1 LGRSIDGDHPYL
13 SISSDQDEAT
23 MNYVLQVVRGRSANT
38 TLKLADGVTSVGRHD
53 DCWIRIKSSQVSRRH
68 CEIFESGGKLTIRDL
83 GSSNGTYVNGKRVLG
98 QQALTAGDELTLGAV
113 TLRVAKLGQAAVA
126 ATPQAPSVSKPKA
139 GDTAVVDAI
148 PADDADDEFEMEFE
162 PDEPEVELDVIPLA
176 DDETATAAPKSNP
189 SGAKAGA
196 AAARTA
202 AEKKPSSKPSP
213 SPAADS
219 QGDEAIAQFLSD
231 LKLDEDE

>member
-1 LGRSIDGDHPYL
+1 
-13 SISSDQDEAT
+13 

-98 QQALTAGDELTLGAV
+98 QQALTTGDELTLGAV
-113 TLRVAKLGQAAVA
+113 TLRVAKLGQAGS
-126 ATPQAPSVSKPKA
+126 APAMPSAPKPKA
-139 GDTAVVDAI
+139 GDTAIVDAI
-148 PADDADDEFEMEFE
+148 PASGEEDEFEMEFE
-162 PDEPEVELDVIPLA
+162 QDEPEVELDVIPLA
-176 DDETATAAPKSNP
+176 DDEPVTPPAKSGQTSTAGKAAQPAAGKKSASESAAPQPK
-189 SGAKAGA
+189 
-196 AAARTA
+196 
-202 AEKKPSSKPSP
+202 
-213 SPAADS
+213 
-219 QGDEAIAQFLSD
+219 DEHVDQAIAQFLSD

>member
-1 LGRSIDGDHPYL
+1 MGRSIDADHPYL
-13 SISSDQDEAT
+13 KVSSDQDEAT

-38 TLKLADGVTSVGRHD
+38 TLKLSDGVTSVGRHD

-98 QQALTAGDELTLGAV
+98 QQALTPGDEVTLGAV
-113 TLRVAKLGQAAVA
+113 TLRVAKLGQAAPA
-126 ATPQAPSVSKPKA
+126 APKAPSVSKPKA
-139 GDTAVVDAI
+139 GDTAVVEAI
-148 PADDADDEFEMEFE
+148 PASEPDDEFEMEFE

-176 DDETATAAPKSNP
+176 DDEAVTPASKSGPKAT
-189 SGAKAGA
+189 KAGA
-196 AAARTA
+196 AAAARPA
-202 AEKKPSSKPSP
+202 AEKKSGSEAAAAASK
-213 SPAADS
+213 DEH
-219 QGDEAIAQFLSD
+219 GDEAIAQFLSD